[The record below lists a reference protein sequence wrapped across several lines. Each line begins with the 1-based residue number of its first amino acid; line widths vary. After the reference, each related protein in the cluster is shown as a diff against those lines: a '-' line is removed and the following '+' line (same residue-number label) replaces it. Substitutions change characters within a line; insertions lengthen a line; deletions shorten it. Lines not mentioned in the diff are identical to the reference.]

1 MTASDECLVIGPNE
15 EPRTFARLFY
25 FLLHEIQEVTRRKRD
40 AVEDR
45 ILAGEP
51 GCEPH
56 GEPFFTALPVQCD
69 SECDEAYLIRPYA
82 STRYVWIL

>member
-1 MTASDECLVIGPNE
+1 MTASDECLVIGLNE

-40 AVEDR
+40 AVEDH

-51 GCEPH
+51 GREPH

-69 SECDEAYLIRPYA
+69 GECDEAYLIRPYA

>member
-1 MTASDECLVIGPNE
+1 MTASDECLVIGLNE

-25 FLLHEIQEVTRRKRD
+25 FLLHEIHEVTRHKRD
-40 AVEDR
+40 AVEDH

-56 GEPFFTALPVQCD
+56 GEPFFTALPVHCD
-69 SECDEAYLIRPYA
+69 GECDEAYLIRPYA

>member
-1 MTASDECLVIGPNE
+1 MTASDECLVIGLNE
-15 EPRTFARLFY
+15 EPRAFARLFY

-40 AVEDR
+40 AVEDH

-69 SECDEAYLIRPYA
+69 GKCDEAYLIRPYA